1 MSTAGVQTRNP
12 KYASY
17 IPTKAALDA
26 FADVVAT
33 ETVSDHITFTN
44 IHMPLVKTPMI
55 TPSHKLNVVRGLT
68 PADEGG
74 TPHPRSALVISRTA
88 RVSASMAPS
97 R

>member
-68 PADEGG
+68 PSMRQPWWCAD
-74 TPHPRSALVISRTA
+74 
-88 RVSASMAPS
+88 
-97 R
+97 